1 VQRKVQSRAFA
12 GAADNLGLDETGALT
27 TVETSGASTVLD
39 LESYQSANLTVEDY
53 MIARCTSTGAGAF
66 ESFPYFDMDDIT
78 FPNNAW
84 VIDMSCISI
93 AGPATDC
100 LVTMG
105 IAPAVAGTRLVKL
118 WTATVN
124 PGAGGVCYIPNGLSD
139 YTFPFALTRQ
149 VPTAMG
155 TPSLATGDNANP
167 FQMEL
172 KGTGAGNISQF
183 TTRIRSAPEGVRVW
197 GTW

>member
-1 VQRKVQSRAFA
+1 MERKVQSRAFT
-12 GAADNLGLDETGALT
+12 GAADNLGLDESGALT
-27 TVETSGASTVLD
+27 TVETSATSPVLD
-39 LESYQSANLTVEDY
+39 MESYQSANLTVEDY
-53 MIARCTSTGAGAF
+53 MIARATSVGAGGF

-78 FPNNAW
+78 HPNNAW
-84 VIDMSCISI
+84 VIDMSCISV
-93 AGPATDC
+93 AGPATSA

-105 IAPAVAGTRLVKL
+105 VGPGVAGTRLVKL

-124 PGAGGVCYIPNGLSD
+124 PGVGGVCYIANGLSD
-139 YTFPFALTRQ
+139 YTFPFPLTRQ

-155 TPSLATGDNANP
+155 QPSVITGDAANP

-172 KGTGAGNISQF
+172 DPIGVGNICQF

>member
-1 VQRKVQSRAFA
+1 MERKVQSRAFS
-12 GAADNLGLDETGALT
+12 GAADNLGLDESGALT
-27 TVETSGASTVLD
+27 TVETSAASPVLD
-39 LESYQSANLTVEDY
+39 LDSYQSANLTVEDY
-53 MIARCTSTGAGAF
+53 MIARATSTGAGSF

-78 FPNNAW
+78 FPDNAW
-84 VIDMSCISI
+84 VLDMSCISI
-93 AGPATDC
+93 AGPASAA

-105 IAPAVAGTRLVKL
+105 VAPAVAGTRLVKL

-124 PGAGGVCYIPNGLSD
+124 PGAGGVCYIDNGLSD

-155 TPSLATGDNANP
+155 TPSIVTGDAANP

-172 KGTGAGNISQF
+172 QGIGAGNICQF

>member
-1 VQRKVQSRAFA
+1 MQRKVQSRAFA
-12 GAADNLGLDETGALT
+12 GAADNLGLDETGAVT

-53 MIARCTSTGAGAF
+53 MIRRATSTGAAGF

-78 FPNNAW
+78 FPDNAW
-84 VIDMSCISI
+84 VLDMSAIILSG
-93 AGPATDC
+93 AVTAA

-105 IAPAVAGTRLVKL
+105 VAPGVAGTRLVKL
-118 WTATVN
+118 WTTTVN
-124 PGAGGVCYIPNGLSD
+124 PGAGGVCFIPNGLSD

-155 TPSLATGDNANP
+155 QPSIITGDSANP

-172 KGTGAGNISQF
+172 DPAAIGNIVQF